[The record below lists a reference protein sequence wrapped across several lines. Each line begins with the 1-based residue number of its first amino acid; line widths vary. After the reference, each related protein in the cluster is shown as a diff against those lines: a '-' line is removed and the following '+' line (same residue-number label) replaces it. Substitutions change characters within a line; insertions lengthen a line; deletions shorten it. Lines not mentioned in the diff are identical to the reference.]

1 MCGISAI
8 ASVQPGKVPT
18 MEMLQRMN
26 DSQIHRGP
34 DGEGAKIFLGKE
46 SAAGLGH
53 RRLSIVDLAGGGQ
66 PMANENESIWIT
78 YNGEI
83 YNHVDLR
90 QELVHR
96 GHIFRSRCD
105 TEVIIHAYEEWGT
118 ASVDRLRG
126 MFAFVIWDC
135 QKQQLFAAR
144 DRLGVKPFY
153 YVNVGNEIVC
163 ASEVKA
169 LFASTRYS
177 PELNRR
183 AIPEYFTFGYLVGE
197 ETLFLGVK
205 KLLPGYWLLWKNG
218 NLQLSQYWDIPESD
232 QKAGFATEAELV
244 DEFSAMFRESVRL
257 RLMSDVPLGVFLS
270 GGLDSSA
277 IAAIMAEEMAEPVK
291 TFSVGFESDYYSE
304 FDYARIVAE
313 SIGADHHEVVLK
325 PADAFELLPRLIWH
339 EDEPI
344 RNISSV
350 ALYAVSNLARQHV
363 NVVLTGEGSD
373 ELFAGYERYWAT
385 LFNMRWGTAYHHL
398 MPQWLHHNGIART
411 LWKWPI
417 PLGFKKKLSHTFLNH
432 DFSPQQIIFDNFYA
446 IFPPRIHAQLFSSD
460 VLCDLQELDPY
471 RETMRYF
478 KGRNK
483 DGLLNQLLYTDQKT
497 YLVELL
503 MKQDNMSMAASIE
516 SRVPFLD
523 HHLVEF
529 ATRVPDKLK
538 IRGYGGKYLV
548 KQALGQLLPPEILSR
563 KKMGFPVPLCSWLR
577 RGYDRVFRHILLSE
591 RTRDRN
597 LFNETFICRLLAEH
611 CRGTRDHT
619 EALWTLLNFELWA
632 RIFLDGEGW
641 EQGTAEMADV
651 VSEKCARDAV
661 LAV

>member
-1 MCGISAI
+1 
-8 ASVQPGKVPT
+8 

-26 DSQIHRGP
+26 DSLMHRGP

-46 SAAGLGH
+46 AAVGLGH
-53 RRLSIVDLAGGGQ
+53 RRLSIVDLAGGRQ

-83 YNHVDLR
+83 YNHGDLR
-90 QELVHR
+90 RELELR

-105 TEVIIHAYEEWGT
+105 TEVIIHAYEEWEA
-118 ASVDRLRG
+118 ASVKRLRG

-144 DRLGVKPFY
+144 DRLGIKPFY
-153 YVNVGNEIVC
+153 YIDAGNELLC

-169 LFASTRYS
+169 LFASTKHS

-183 AIPEYFTFGYLVGE
+183 AIPEYFTFGYLAGE
-197 ETLFLGVK
+197 ETLFQGVK

-218 NLQLSQYWDIPESD
+218 NLQLSQYWEIPEPVK
-232 QKAGFATEAELV
+232 KAESATEAELV
-244 DEFSAMFRESVRL
+244 HEFLEMFRESVRL

-277 IAAIMAEEMAEPVK
+277 IAAIMAKEMAEPVK

-304 FDYARIVAE
+304 FDFARTVAE

-325 PADAFELLPRLIWH
+325 PRDAFELLPRLIWH

-350 ALYAVSNLARQHV
+350 ALYAVSDLARQHV
-363 NVVLTGEGSD
+363 KVVLTGEGSD

-385 LFNMRWGTAYHHL
+385 LFNMRWGAVYRHL
-398 MPQWLHHNGIART
+398 VPQWLHHNCVERS
-411 LWKWPI
+411 LWGWPF

-432 DFSPQQIIFDNFYA
+432 DLSPEQIIFDNFYA
-446 IFPPRIHAQLFSSD
+446 IFPPRIHAQLFSAN
-460 VLCDLQELDPY
+460 VFCDMQELDPY

-478 KGRNK
+478 KGRDQ
-483 DGLLNQLLYTDQKT
+483 DGLLSQLLYTDQKT

-529 ATRVPDKLK
+529 AISVPDKLK
-538 IRGYGGKYLV
+538 IRGYAGKYLV
-548 KQALGQLLPPEILSR
+548 KKALGQLLPTEILTR
-563 KKMGFPVPLCSWLR
+563 KKMGFPVPLCQWLR
-577 RGYDRVFRHILLSE
+577 RGYDHAFRHILLSE
-591 RTRDRN
+591 RTRDRG
-597 LFNETFICRLLAEH
+597 LFNESFIHRLLAEH
-611 CRGTRDHT
+611 CQGKRDHT
-619 EALWTLLNFELWA
+619 EPLWTLLNFELWA

-641 EQGTAEMADV
+641 EPSTAEMIDV
-651 VSEKCARDAV
+651 VSDNGVRTAV
-661 LAV
+661 LAAS